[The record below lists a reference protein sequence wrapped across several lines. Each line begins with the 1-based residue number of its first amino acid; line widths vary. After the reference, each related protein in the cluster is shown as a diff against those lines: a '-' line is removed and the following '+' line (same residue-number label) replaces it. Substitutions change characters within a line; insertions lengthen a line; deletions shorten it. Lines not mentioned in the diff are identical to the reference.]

1 MERGPETWMELL
13 GALSRSTFF
22 LLSLMALGYLSRR
35 YGILREGEERVL
47 SDFVFHISLPSLVI
61 WGLSSTRMSASVLR
75 VALGVSAPMV
85 LVSILIYLVGKLL
98 GLGRERIV
106 LLITASIAGNTGFY
120 GIPYVRA
127 VYPEEGTSL
136 AVLAWTSTLV
146 AFTFIVIPLL
156 EAVKERGDLL
166 RRTVRNPLIWSALIG
181 LLLMLS
187 GLEIPEFISYTLRE
201 LGNTSGPVAI
211 FMLGA
216 FFYGRGGPILD
227 PAPLLGK
234 TLLLPLI
241 TIFLSRLI
249 GLSSLETSVV
259 TLMSAMP
266 VAVALAVL
274 SDVYDFHREE
284 IYSLVIITSLLS
296 PLYLSG
302 WLMLLASW

>member
-1 MERGPETWMELL
+1 MELV

-22 LLSLMALGYLSRR
+22 LLSLMVLGYLSRR
-35 YGILREGEERVL
+35 HGILREGEERVL

-61 WGLSSTRMSASVLR
+61 WGLSSMRVSRSLLK

-85 LVSILIYLVGKLL
+85 LVTLLTYLAGKLL
-98 GLGRERIV
+98 GLERERIV
-106 LLITASIAGNTGFY
+106 LLIAASISGNTGFY

-127 VYPEEGTSL
+127 IYPEEGAGL
-136 AVLAWTSTLV
+136 AVLAWASTLV
-146 AFTFIVIPLL
+146 AFTFIVVPLL
-156 EAVKERGDLL
+156 EAERNRGDLL
-166 RRTVRNPLIWSALIG
+166 RRTLRNPLIWSALIG
-181 LLLMLS
+181 LLLMMS
-187 GLEIPEFISYTLRE
+187 GTEVPEFIPYTLEE

-216 FFYGRGGPILD
+216 FLYGRGRPSID

-234 TLLLPLI
+234 TLLLPSI
-241 TIFLSRLI
+241 TIFISHLI
-249 GLSSLETSVV
+249 GLSRLETSIV

-296 PLYLSG
+296 PIYLGG
-302 WLMLLASW
+302 WLMLLGLR